1 MKPSSLS
8 RREVG
13 AIAPTSLSGSASQ
26 SNALVEMATASLKSL
41 LTAAPFVEHKFLD
54 PKIPIRWEMDSI
66 ERDLIFH
73 EHLRYKRNGAGE
85 AVRAFAKYTQLSAT
99 NVWLLRQCVASIGF
113 TFTRLPDADDR
124 SDHGTPILG
133 ALLDFI
139 GFAGSKLG
147 ISFDS
152 FDFGSLATTNIGQ
165 LIGSLLTPSKGGAI
179 NPLQAIKF
187 ARLAMGLKPALQSLA
202 PILGDGVA
210 LFRTAPADRP
220 IAFSNRESLCAMLCI
235 IHALGGYNAVMR
247 AVSDGPEICDGEGNP
262 NWKFVEYYVDGQHL
276 LSVVVS
282 SLQLE
287 GWQDSI
293 DMIKELILL
302 ANQFFGQKP
311 EVLQELNKQ
320 LNASI

>member
-1 MKPSSLS
+1 MNRSSKGRQEAGPLVPAS
-8 RREVG
+8 SDG
-13 AIAPTSLSGSASQ
+13 LPSQ
-26 SNALVEMATASLKSL
+26 SSALIEMATASLKSL
-41 LTAAPFVEHKFLD
+41 LTAAPFTEHTFLD

-73 EHLRYKRNGAGE
+73 EHLRYKRNGACE

-99 NVWLLRQCVASIGF
+99 NVWLLRQCVSAIGF
-113 TFTRLPDADDR
+113 EFSRIPDADDR

-133 ALLDFI
+133 ALIDFV
-139 GFAGSKLG
+139 GFTGSKLG
-147 ISFDS
+147 ISLES
-152 FDFGSLATTNIGQ
+152 FDFSNLATTNIGQ
-165 LIGSLLTPSKGGAI
+165 LIGALMTPGRGSSL

-187 ARLAMGLKPALQSLA
+187 ARLAMGLKPSLQALA

-210 LFRTAPADRP
+210 LFRVPEANRQVAYG
-220 IAFSNRESLCAMLCI
+220 NRESLCAILCV

-247 AVSDGPEICDGEGNP
+247 AVSDGPEITDETGNP
-262 NWKFVEYYVDGQHL
+262 NWKFVEYFTNGQNL

-282 SLQLE
+282 SLRLD
-287 GWQDSI
+287 GWQESI